1 MAAIAEKS
9 PIHAAPLPAAI
20 SAAKAARGSASSEA
34 VQLPPL
40 GSKLAN
46 CGMASS
52 APDTTATCPANCS
65 SVYNTV
71 PGIAAPSS
79 AVPGCPSAPRE
90 VAKAVKYAVHPVAP
104 SRTVALAV
112 FGVQSGKTKE

>member
-20 SAAKAARGSASSEA
+20 SAAKAARGSASCEA

-40 GSKLAN
+40 GSKLTN

-71 PGIAAPSS
+71 PGIG
-79 AVPGCPSAPRE
+79 VPLLVNS
-90 VAKAVKYAVHPVAP
+90 AKAAKYAEHPAAP
-104 SRTVALAV
+104 SRTVAFAV
-112 FGVQSGKTKE
+112 FGVQPGKTKE